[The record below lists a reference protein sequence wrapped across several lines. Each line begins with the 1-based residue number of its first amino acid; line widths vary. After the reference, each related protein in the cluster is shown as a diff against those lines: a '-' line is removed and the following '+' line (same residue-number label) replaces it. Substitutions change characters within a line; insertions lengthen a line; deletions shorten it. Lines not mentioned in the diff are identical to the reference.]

1 MKRKRST
8 GRRKN
13 IDYEIKEEGNKINI
27 LNDSRTKYKGYNIWM
42 DGLFAVQSLLSVE
55 ESGH

>member
-1 MKRKRST
+1 MNDERAKRHRFGT
-8 GRRKN
+8 
-13 IDYEIKEEGNKINI
+13 ILKILRI
-27 LNDSRTKYKGYNIWM
+27 QFAREQLYNNYWM